1 MFLALKVMYLCY
13 ILSSNPCLCC
23 RIHYLVL
30 HNSHTTTNLTAICD
44 VSLLPSN
51 PLRTPAVHLPT
62 SVPPENRSA
71 VCTLTAILEQVPVLN
86 QCQLEDVWRI
96 GRATFSLWEGS
107 WRQEVY
113 CGVSR
118 RDWWKHKAIM
128 HKRREIMEQP
138 QRHNYQN
145 ISFFFFCLLNIWYFE
160 IPIFDT
166 RVLNPFKKETLLI
179 QTNIIEDLF

>member
-1 MFLALKVMYLCY
+1 MLYSVLKSLSVLQNSLFGPSQFTHYHQPYGNMWCISPPFQPLC
-13 ILSSNPCLCC
+13 
-23 RIHYLVL
+23 
-30 HNSHTTTNLTAICD
+30 
-44 VSLLPSN
+44 
-51 PLRTPAVHLPT
+51 TPAVHLPT

-96 GRATFSLWEGS
+96 GRATFRLWEGS
-107 WRQEVY
+107 WRREVY

-118 RDWWKHKAIM
+118 RDWWKHEAIM

-145 ISFFFFCLLNIWYFE
+145 SLIFFFFGLLNVWYFE

-166 RVLNPFKKETLLI
+166 GVLNSFKKETLLI